1 MPSIAHKTSAIL
13 EIQRLAAE
21 LARGEETRIVCP
33 HCGGGSSGERSLS
46 IRRIKPFVANYT
58 CWRATCDL
66 GYGNVTLRGDGK
78 VLYNSR
84 MAPRDVQKQDRSIRS
99 APLLERHARYLKRY
113 YRLTDEL
120 LAYGQ
125 VKSTSRG
132 GRIIYNIFSP
142 DRKRRGK
149 TVRMYKEL
157 LTTDSVPVSLPKCI
171 NELNNEKAISQ
182 SWYYKGRE
190 LRKQTDTLIVV
201 EDIVSALRVNPY
213 YDSVALLGTV
223 FNSAK
228 QREIRM
234 QGYKNVIICLDKD
247 ATRTA
252 ARYSKTAGVNVPG
265 LKVKF
270 LNKDIKNMD
279 DNELQEF
286 VRDIESKTAV

>member
-1 MPSIAHKTSAIL
+1 MTNVAHKTSAML

-21 LARGEETRIVCP
+21 LPQGGETRVVCP
-33 HCGGGSSGERSLS
+33 HCGGGSSKERSLS
-46 IRRIKPFVANYT
+46 IKRNKPLVASYT

-66 GYGNVTLRGDGK
+66 GYGNVNLHGDGK
-78 VLYNSR
+78 ALFNSK
-84 MAPRDVQKQDRSIRS
+84 MAPKDIKKTGRGVRS
-99 APLLERHARYLKRY
+99 APLRERHARYLKRY
-113 YRLTDEL
+113 YGLTDAL
-120 LAYGQ
+120 LAYGL
-125 VKSTSRG
+125 VKSTARD
-132 GRIIYNIFSP
+132 GRIIFNIFSP

-149 TVRMYKEL
+149 TVRVYKEL
-157 LTTDSVPVSLPKCI
+157 LTTFSDPVTFPKCI
-171 NELNNEKAISQ
+171 NEMSSENAVSQ

-190 LRKQTDTLIVV
+190 LRKKTDILIVV
-201 EDIVSALRVNPY
+201 EDIVSALRINPY

-234 QGYKNVIICLDKD
+234 QKYKHVFMCLDKD

-270 LNKDIKNMD
+270 LDKDIKNM
-279 DNELQEF
+279 NEQELEAF
-286 VRDIESKTAV
+286 VNDIEQRTAV

>member
-1 MPSIAHKTSAIL
+1 MSIAHKTSALL
-13 EIQRLAAE
+13 EIQRVAAE
-21 LARGEETRIVCP
+21 LPKGGETRIVCP
-33 HCGGGSSGERSLS
+33 HCGGGTSGERSLS
-46 IRRIKPFVANYT
+46 VKRSKEFVANYT

-78 VLYNSR
+78 ALFNSK
-84 MAPRDVQKQDRSIRS
+84 MAPKDVKTYDRAIRS

-113 YRLTDEL
+113 YGLTDAL

-125 VKSTSRG
+125 VKSTERD
-132 GRIIYNIFSP
+132 GRIIYGIFSP
-142 DRKRRGK
+142 DRRKRGK

-157 LTTDSVPVSLPKCI
+157 LTTHSAAVTLPKCI
-171 NELNNEKAISQ
+171 NELSSENAVSQ

-190 LRKQTDTLIVV
+190 LRKKTDTLIVV
-201 EDIVSALRVNPY
+201 EDIVSALRINPY

-223 FNSAK
+223 FNAAK

-234 QGYKNVIICLDKD
+234 QGYKHVVMCLDKD

-252 ARYSKTAGVNVPG
+252 ARYAKTAGVSVPG

-270 LNKDIKNMD
+270 LNKDIKNMSEE
-279 DNELQEF
+279 ELDEF
-286 VRDIESKTAV
+286 LKEIQKYEH

>member
-1 MPSIAHKTSAIL
+1 MPSIAHKTSALL

-21 LARGEETRIVCP
+21 LPKGGETRVVCP
-33 HCGGGSSGERSLS
+33 HCNGGSSGERSLS
-46 IRRIKPFVANYT
+46 IRRGKPYVANYN

-78 VLYNSR
+78 ILFNSK
-84 MAPRDVQKQDRSIRS
+84 MAPKDVKKQDRGVRS
-99 APLLERHARYLKRY
+99 APLLERHSRYLKRFY
-113 YRLTDEL
+113 GLTDAL

-125 VKSTSRG
+125 VKSTARD
-132 GRIIYNIFSP
+132 GRIIYGIFSP
-142 DRKRRGK
+142 DRRKRGK

-157 LTTDSVPVSLPKCI
+157 LTTTSAAVSLPKCI
-171 NELNNEKAISQ
+171 NEMASENAVSQ

-190 LRKQTDTLIVV
+190 LRKKTDTLIVV
-201 EDIVSALRVNPY
+201 EDIVSALRINPY

-223 FNSAK
+223 FNAAK

-234 QGYKNVIICLDKD
+234 QGYTHVFICLDKD

-270 LNKDIKNMD
+270 LNKDIKNMSEEEL
-279 DNELQEF
+279 NEFLKEIQKYE
-286 VRDIESKTAV
+286 R